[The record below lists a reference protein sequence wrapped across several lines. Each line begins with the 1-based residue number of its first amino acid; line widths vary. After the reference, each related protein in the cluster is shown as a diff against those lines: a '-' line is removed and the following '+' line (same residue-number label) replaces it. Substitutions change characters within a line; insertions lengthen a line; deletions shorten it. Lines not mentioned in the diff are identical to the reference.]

1 MTTPADFFAI
11 RRLWRARV
19 IGGAIVRVLS
29 QTEERF
35 KRLHTITVAIFIT
48 TDTKKMLED
57 TSEAFQLYNE
67 ILEPDI
73 GSATAKVDVPA
84 VTNERCTYLLNQRV
98 AVIQ

>member
-1 MTTPADFFAI
+1 
-11 RRLWRARV
+11 
-19 IGGAIVRVLS
+19 
-29 QTEERF
+29 
-35 KRLHTITVAIFIT
+35 
-48 TDTKKMLED
+48 MLED